1 MGEQVYEF
9 ASGTC
14 AVRVSPGARRE
25 IGPAL
30 ARSNGS
36 QRVLVVSDDNVA
48 PLYADEVTQSLTK
61 AGLAADLHVV
71 PAGESSKSLAQASEI
86 YDRLAAGKYA
96 RDATI
101 LTLGGGVV
109 GDLGGFVAAT
119 WMRGIGF
126 VNCPTTLEADVD
138 AAIGGKTAVNHPAGK
153 NLIGAFYQPGS
164 VCIDPECLASLP
176 ERDLIAG
183 LAESIKHAAI
193 RDRDFLEF
201 HNRHRDAILTRDA
214 SILAELISKNVAIKA
229 AVVLQ
234 DEQERR
240 GIREALN
247 FGHTVGHA
255 IESWADYA
263 YRHGEAVALG
273 MVAAC
278 RLSVA
283 LGLLSE
289 NEAAAVRE
297 TVAAFGLPVAL
308 DSPVSI
314 DQLREHLSHDKKIA
328 GGRPRYVLLDGLGQ
342 TVVRDDVPEP
352 AVQEALAAL
361 NP

>member
-14 AVRVSPGARRE
+14 TVQISPGVRRR

-30 ARSNGS
+30 AGSTRSR
-36 QRVLVVSDDNVA
+36 RVLLVSDENVA
-48 PLYADEVTQSLTK
+48 PLYAEEVTKSLTE
-61 AGLAADLHVV
+61 AGLTTDLHVV
-71 PAGESSKSLAQASEI
+71 PAGESSKSLSQASAI
-86 YDRLAAGKYA
+86 YDHLAAGRYA
-96 RDATI
+96 RDATL

-138 AAIGGKTAVNHPAGK
+138 AAIGGKTAVNHQAGK
-153 NLIGAFYQPGS
+153 NLIGAFYQPKF
-164 VCIDPECLASLP
+164 VFIDPECLASLSQ
-176 ERDLIAG
+176 RDLIAG

-193 RDRDFLEF
+193 RDRDFLDF
-201 HNRHRDAILTRDA
+201 HNRHREAILTRDA
-214 SILAELISKNVAIKA
+214 SILAELISKNVGIKA

-255 IESWADYA
+255 IESWAGYT

-273 MVAAC
+273 MVVAC
-278 RLSVA
+278 RLSVL

-289 NEAAAVRE
+289 NDAAAVRE
-297 TVAAFGLPVAL
+297 TLATFGLPIAL
-308 DSPVSI
+308 DAPVSI
-314 DQLREHLSHDKKIA
+314 DQLRDHLSLDKKIA
-328 GGRPRYVLLDGLGQ
+328 GGQPRYVLLEGLGK
-342 TVVRDDVPEP
+342 TVVRDDVPES
-352 AVQEALAAL
+352 AVREALAAL
-361 NP
+361 SP

>member
-14 AVRVSPGARRE
+14 TVRISPGVRRH

-30 ARSNGS
+30 AGSTRS
-36 QRVLVVSDDNVA
+36 RRILLVSDENVA
-48 PLYADEVTQSLTK
+48 PLYAEEVAQSLTE
-61 AGLAADLHVV
+61 AGLTAEICVV
-71 PAGESSKSLAQASEI
+71 PAGESSKSLSQASAI
-86 YDRLAAGKYA
+86 YDRLAAGRYA
-96 RDATI
+96 RDATL

-138 AAIGGKTAVNHPAGK
+138 AAIGGKTAVNHQAGK

-164 VCIDPECLASLP
+164 VFIDPECLASLSQ
-176 ERDLIAG
+176 RDLIAG

-193 RDRDFLEF
+193 RDREFLDF
-201 HNRHRDAILTRDA
+201 HNRHREAILTRDA
-214 SILAELISKNVAIKA
+214 SILAELISTNVGIKA

-234 DEQERR
+234 DERERR

-255 IESWADYA
+255 IESQAGYT

-273 MVAAC
+273 MVVAC
-278 RLSVA
+278 RLSVL

-289 NEAAAVRE
+289 DDAAVVGD
-297 TVAAFGLPVAL
+297 TLAAFGLPVAL

-328 GGRPRYVLLDGLGQ
+328 DGCPRYVLLEGLGK
-342 TVVRDDVPEP
+342 TVLRDDVPES
-352 AVQEALAAL
+352 AVRDALAAL